1 MAAAVVNAGWEAV
14 ATRRAVGASRDQL
27 RLSVSRAVA
36 AGSPRAAGG
45 LFHNTLPDEVVERGS
60 ALYVLRALIA
70 RGPAGHPAGPVP
82 LGRLPPSALRRLWQ

>member
-1 MAAAVVNAGWEAV
+1 VAAAVVNAGWEAV

-27 RLSVSRAVA
+27 RLSVSRGGRLP
-36 AGSPRAAGG
+36 AGGGG

-60 ALYVLRALIA
+60 ALYVLRALFA

>member
-1 MAAAVVNAGWEAV
+1 
-14 ATRRAVGASRDQL
+14 
-27 RLSVSRAVA
+27 
-36 AGSPRAAGG
+36 

-60 ALYVLRALIA
+60 ALYVLRALFA

>member
-1 MAAAVVNAGWEAV
+1 MAAAVVNVGWEAV
-14 ATRRAVGASRDQL
+14 ATGELSAPPVTNCVCRSAGPWRPAPRGRR
-27 RLSVSRAVA
+27 
-36 AGSPRAAGG
+36 G